1 MKFDIDLLRAASVAV
16 RTIHGRHVA
25 KIDRMLEL
33 IVENVSAQLHSSFI
47 LTEQI
52 VAGVAILGDDLA
64 VFALV
69 LAVMTTETAL

>member
-1 MKFDIDLLRAASVAV
+1 VNQLLRTTGVA
-16 RTIHGRHVA
+16 ICAIDGRHVS
-25 KIDRMLEL
+25 KIDRMFEL